1 MIIVSHSAKIAE
13 GIQDLMKEM
22 APAVPIHL
30 AGGLDDGA
38 IGTDVNRIL
47 EALGQVEGE
56 ALLLSDI
63 GSATMN
69 AELAID
75 MYEGDK
81 QLAFFDGP
89 IVESAFIASVSSGNG
104 MSLADIVGQLKQQ

>member
-1 MIIVSHSAKIAE
+1 MVIVSHSAKIAE

-22 APAVPIHL
+22 APSVPIHL
-30 AGGLDDGA
+30 AGGLEDGA

-47 EALGQVEGE
+47 TALDHVEGE

-81 QLAFFDGP
+81 KVAFFDGP
-89 IVESAFIASVSSGNG
+89 IVESAFIASVSSGND
-104 MSLADIVGQLKQQ
+104 MSLSDIVNQLNEQ